1 MVRTLPKYRY
11 PFVAEVRNDW
21 VNKQVLV
28 PFTSAPVAGVPYF
41 LESQPEIERAR
52 VRALSLYIKLLT
64 SVDSTVDDANKYPV
78 GSTFYNVPGY
88 ANVADFFLTL
98 KEKSGK
104 LILQNMPLTRLTY
117 ITGLQATGRLLATD
131 FRNISLTD
139 SFVTKRGTSVLPT
152 LPWALIFDFY
162 YDECQ

>member
-1 MVRTLPKYRY
+1 MAGAVKYRY
-11 PFVAEVRNDW
+11 PFVAEVKNDW
-21 VNKQVLV
+21 VNKQVII
-28 PFTSAPVAGVPYF
+28 PFTDAPTAGVPYF

-52 VRALSLYIKLLT
+52 IRALSLYIKVLSVAG
-64 SVDSTVDDANKYPV
+64 SVDDCTKYPV
-78 GSTFYNVPGY
+78 GSTFYNVPSY

-117 ITGLQATGRLLATD
+117 ITGLQAHGRLLATD

-139 SFVTKRGTSVLPT
+139 SFITKRGTSVLPT
-152 LPWALIFDFY
+152 LPWVLVFDFY
-162 YDECQ
+162 YDPAEC